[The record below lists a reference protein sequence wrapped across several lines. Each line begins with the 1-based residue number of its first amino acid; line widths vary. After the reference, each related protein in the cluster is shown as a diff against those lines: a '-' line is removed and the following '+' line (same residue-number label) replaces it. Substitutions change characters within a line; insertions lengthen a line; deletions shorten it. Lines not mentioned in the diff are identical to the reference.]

1 MFSQKKPSHCKNSAG
16 VSSAIFLVTRFTKKI
31 LESSDSMYSSI
42 FRLKNIWYYNFF
54 WIGPNPEEILNFVP
68 VMGPQGIKLI
78 SVKRNWQ
85 CKLFECFISQVKY
98 VSILTIRLATPQS
111 DKYFP
116 SFSYCFIIYLN
127 AAKPR

>member
-1 MFSQKKPSHCKNSAG
+1 MFSQKKASHCKNSVG
-16 VSSAIFLVTRFTKKI
+16 VPSTIFLVTRFSKKI
-31 LESSDSMYSSI
+31 LESSDSRYSSI
-42 FRLKNIWYYNFF
+42 FRLKNIWYHNFF
-54 WIGPNPEEILNFVP
+54 WKGPNPEEILNFVP

-85 CKLFECFISQVKY
+85 YKLFECFISQVKY
-98 VSILTIRLATPQS
+98 VSILTIRLAIPQS

>member
-1 MFSQKKPSHCKNSAG
+1 MFSQKKTSHCKNSVG
-16 VSSAIFLVTRFTKKI
+16 VPSTIFLVTRFSKKI
-31 LESSDSMYSSI
+31 LESSDSRYSSI
-42 FRLKNIWYYNFF
+42 FRLKNIWYHNFF
-54 WIGPNPEEILNFVP
+54 WKGPNPEEILNFVP

-85 CKLFECFISQVKY
+85 YKLFECFISQVKY
-98 VSILTIRLATPQS
+98 VSILTIRLAIPQS

>member
-1 MFSQKKPSHCKNSAG
+1 MFSQKKPSHCKSSAG

-98 VSILTIRLATPQS
+98 VSILTIRLAIPQS

-116 SFSYCFIIYLN
+116 SFSYWFIIYLN
-127 AAKPR
+127 SSKPR

>member
-1 MFSQKKPSHCKNSAG
+1 MFSQKKTSHCKNNVG
-16 VSSAIFLVTRFTKKI
+16 VPSTIFLVTRFSKKI
-31 LESSDSMYSSI
+31 LESSDSRYSSI
-42 FRLKNIWYYNFF
+42 FRLKNIWYHNFF
-54 WIGPNPEEILNFVP
+54 WKGPNPEEILNFVP
-68 VMGPQGIKLI
+68 VMGAQGIKLI

-85 CKLFECFISQVKY
+85 YKLFECFISQVKY
-98 VSILTIRLATPQS
+98 VSILTIRLAIPQS

>member
-1 MFSQKKPSHCKNSAG
+1 MFSQKKTSHCKNSVG
-16 VSSAIFLVTRFTKKI
+16 VPSTIFLVTRFSKKI
-31 LESSDSMYSSI
+31 LESSDSRYSSI
-42 FRLKNIWYYNFF
+42 FRLKNIWYHIFF
-54 WIGPNPEEILNFVP
+54 WKGPNPEEILNFVP

-85 CKLFECFISQVKY
+85 YKLFECFISQVEY
-98 VSILTIRLATPQS
+98 VSILTIRLAIPQS

>member
-1 MFSQKKPSHCKNSAG
+1 MFSQKKTSHCKNSVG
-16 VSSAIFLVTRFTKKI
+16 VPSTIFLVTRLSKKI
-31 LESSDSMYSSI
+31 LESSDSRYSSI
-42 FRLKNIWYYNFF
+42 FRLKNIWYHNFF
-54 WIGPNPEEILNFVP
+54 WKGPNPEEILNFVP

-85 CKLFECFISQVKY
+85 YKLFECFISQVKY
-98 VSILTIRLATPQS
+98 VSILTIRLAIPQS